1 MSWEVELKR
10 SGKTFVVE
18 DSETVLAAALRNHI
32 GLPYGCRDGACG
44 SCRARLLSGDVEYGE
59 QYPTALQGDDVPS
72 DSVILCQAR
81 PKSRLVIDAEEL
93 NMVAGLEPR
102 ILPCRVVALNRLAHD
117 VMGVELKLPQNQR
130 LRYLAGQYID
140 ILLSGGKRRS
150 YSLAN
155 SPDNDEHLH
164 LHIRQV
170 EGGLFTTHV
179 FTSMKE
185 KELLRMRGPMGTFF
199 VRPDNTEPVILV
211 AGGTGYAPM
220 QAILEQQLADTTSR
234 PISLYWG
241 ARSLHDLYRHEQ
253 CLQWAREYKNFRYI
267 PVLSEPQS
275 GDNWQGQTGWVH
287 DAVLRDH
294 AELSGYQVYAA
305 GPPVMVKAVK
315 KAFLAAGLRS
325 DRLYSDSFEFAGDH
339 EA

>member
-10 SGKTFVVE
+10 SGKTFEVE
-18 DSETVLAAALRNHI
+18 DNETVLAAALRNHI

-44 SCRARLLSGDVEYGE
+44 SCRARLLSGEVVYGE
-59 QYPTALQGDDVPS
+59 HYPSALEGDDVPA

-81 PKSRLVIDAEEL
+81 PRSRLVIDAEEL

-102 ILPCRVVALNRLAHD
+102 ILPCRVVSLEKLSHD
-117 VMGVELKLPQNQR
+117 VMAVGLKLPQNQR

-155 SPDNDEHLH
+155 SPDNDDLLQ
-164 LHIRQV
+164 LHIRRV
-170 EGGLFTTHV
+170 DGGLFTTHV
-179 FTSMKE
+179 FTAMKE
-185 KELLRMRGPMGTFF
+185 KELLRLRGPMGTFF
-199 VRPDNTEPVILV
+199 LRPENNEPVILV
-211 AGGTGYAPM
+211 AGGTGFAPM
-220 QAILEQQLADTTSR
+220 QAILEQQLASAAAR
-234 PISLYWG
+234 PIRLYWG
-241 ARSLHDLYRHEQ
+241 VRSRRDLYRHELCQ
-253 CLQWAREYKNFRYI
+253 QWAQQHVNFTYV
-267 PVLSEPQS
+267 PVLSEPEADDDWSGQS
-275 GDNWQGQTGWVH
+275 GWVH

-294 AELSGYQVYAA
+294 TDLSGFQVYAA
-305 GPPVMVKAVK
+305 GPPVMIKATK
-315 KAFLAAGLRS
+315 KSFLAAGLRQ